1 MNTMIK
7 KGNYLL
13 DCAIRHYKT
22 IGIIAA
28 GSAFVAL
35 ATAGVIQYNNYQL
48 EKAYE
53 RVVAIQKYIET
64 EVGRKTKI
72 SDFEAI
78 QFNTPE
84 EKWNTIAH
92 ESSEAAKKSGNIQ
105 LQAIFSAYQGL
116 AAQELGNKQEAITHF
131 EAAAQKSSN
140 PALGAEYQ
148 LSALLLELDSNEEMV
163 RNKALAGI
171 KQLAEKKG
179 LPVQAL
185 ALYYLGEYAW
195 TKAEYQDAQ
204 NYWSQLV
211 IGSQSNPDFAN
222 LELIK
227 KAKTKLKLMKA

>member
-1 MNTMIK
+1 MIV
-7 KGNYLL
+7 
-13 DCAIRHYKT
+13 
-22 IGIIAA
+22 A
-28 GSAFVAL
+28 GSALVAL

-48 EKAYE
+48 AKAYE
-53 RVVAIQKYIET
+53 RVVTIQKYLET

-84 EKWNTIAH
+84 EKWTTIDH
-92 ESSEAAKKSGNIQ
+92 ESAQAAKKSGNIK
-105 LQAIFSAYQGL
+105 LQAVFSAYQGL
-116 AAQELGNKQEAITHF
+116 AAQELGNKQEAIAHF
-131 EAAAQKSSN
+131 EKAAQTSSN
-140 PALGAEYQ
+140 RALAAEYQ
-148 LSALLLELDSNEEMV
+148 LSALLLELDHSEEMV

-195 TKAEYQDAQ
+195 TKGDYQDAQ

-211 IGSQSNPDFAN
+211 ISSQSNPDFAQ

-227 KAKTKLKLMKA
+227 KTKTKLKLMKA